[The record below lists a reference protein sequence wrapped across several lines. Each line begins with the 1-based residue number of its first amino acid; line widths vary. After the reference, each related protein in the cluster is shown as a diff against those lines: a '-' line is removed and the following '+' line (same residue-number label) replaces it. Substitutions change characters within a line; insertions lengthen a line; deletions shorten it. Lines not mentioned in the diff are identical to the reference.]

1 MTSTD
6 ERSDAQ
12 TRLRKLNLTV
22 LMPPVVGIGVLLA
35 IVDTDTWLDRVA
47 LGIGVAVAA
56 YAFLRWADGDILRV
70 AVPCLALTTGV
81 WLYGALAS
89 DTRTAFFSLLVVG
102 PFVVSRLPR
111 HRIAATVLLAVGGA
125 AIGAMRLLVTTGDV
139 PGTLLAYVLVP
150 GGMLALATL
159 AEFPNKRF
167 YDVVEDLERARYR
180 EAELAVAG
188 ERMRFA
194 SDLHD
199 IQGHTLHVVK
209 LKAALARRLVAT
221 DPERAEGELQEIHD
235 LVGETITRTKELA
248 YAQRRLNL
256 TAELENAKNL
266 FEAAGIGIDIDR
278 HDDPAPGLSEL
289 LGQVLRETT
298 TNILRHAQAEQVRIT
313 LSASGITIVNDG
325 AQETNPALGGLTTL
339 AERISEAGGAL
350 TVQQRG
356 GRFVTAAE
364 FDTAAAHAGTTE
376 IGEEEP
382 V

>member
-1 MTSTD
+1 MTTTGD
-6 ERSDAQ
+6 QTDAQ

-22 LMPPVVGIGVLLA
+22 LLPPVLGVGILLL
-35 IVDTDTWLDRVA
+35 IVDTDTWLDRTVLA
-47 LGIGVAVAA
+47 VGVAAAA
-56 YAFLRWADGDILRV
+56 YAFVHWAHGDILRV
-70 AVPCLALTTGV
+70 AVPCLGLTAGV

-89 DTRTAFFSLLVVG
+89 DMRTAFFPLLVVG

-111 HRIAATVLLAVGGA
+111 RRIAATVALTVGGA
-125 AIGAMRLLVTTGDV
+125 AIGALRLLVTTDDV
-139 PGTLLAYVLVP
+139 PGTLLTDVALP
-150 GGMLALATL
+150 GGLLLLASL

-167 YDVVEDLERARYR
+167 YDVVTDLERARYR
-180 EAELAVAG
+180 EAELAVTG

-221 DPERAEGELQEIHD
+221 DPARAENELQEIHD

-248 YAQRRLNL
+248 HAQRRLNL

-266 FEAAGIGIDIDR
+266 FEAAGIGVDIDR
-278 HDDPAPGLSEL
+278 SEEPNPDVSEL

-298 TNILRHAQAEQVRIT
+298 TNILRHAQAERVRIT
-313 LSASGITIVNDG
+313 LSPAGITIVNDG
-325 AQETNPALGGLTTL
+325 APDTPPVLSGLATL
-339 AERISEAGGAL
+339 TDRIADAGGAL
-350 TVQQRG
+350 TVQQRD

-364 FDTAAAHAGTTE
+364 FGVTATHATRTGA
-376 IGEEEP
+376 GEEESA
-382 V
+382 

>member
-1 MTSTD
+1 MTTTD
-6 ERSDAQ
+6 DQSDAQ
-12 TRLRKLNLTV
+12 TRLRKINLTV
-22 LMPPVVGIGVLLA
+22 LMPPVLGIGILLI
-35 IVDTDTWLDRVA
+35 IVDTDTWLDRTVLA
-47 LGIGVAVAA
+47 VGVATAG
-56 YAFLRWADGDILRV
+56 YAFVHWAHGGILRV
-70 AVPCLALTTGV
+70 AVPCLALTAGV

-89 DTRTAFFSLLVVG
+89 DMRTAFFPLLVVG

-111 HRIAATVLLAVGGA
+111 RRIAATVALTVGGA
-125 AIGAMRLLVTTGDV
+125 AIGALRLLVTTGGAA
-139 PGTLLAYVLVP
+139 GTLLADVAIP
-150 GGMLALATL
+150 GGLLLLASL

-167 YDVVEDLERARYR
+167 YDVVTDLERARYR

-221 DPERAEGELQEIHD
+221 DPKRAEDELQEIHD

-278 HDDPAPGLSEL
+278 RDDPAPGQSEL

-298 TNILRHAQAEQVRIT
+298 TNILRHAQAERVRIT

-325 AQETNPALGGLTTL
+325 AQDTRPVLSGLATL
-339 AERISEAGGAL
+339 TDRISDAGGAL
-350 TVQQRG
+350 TVQQQG

-364 FDTAAAHAGTTE
+364 FGAAAPVTGTE

-382 V
+382 A